1 MAAGGQQSGSI
12 WSKKALVS
20 RRRSFRFVRIAAPD
34 SRRRKSIGQVMRD
47 NPGLDLLGDYP
58 FQRLGQLL
66 EGMPAPAGLAPIMM
80 QIGEPQ
86 LPQPDFVA
94 AEITGNAKLWN
105 RYPPVHGSDDFR
117 QAAVDWLTR
126 RYGLPD
132 GMVDPAR
139 HLIAACGTREIL
151 FQTALTV
158 VPSQGAS
165 NGDGRPA
172 ILMPNPMY
180 HVYYGAAVLA
190 GAEPVPVAA
199 TAKTGFLPDYAA
211 LDPALLART
220 ALVYLCT
227 PGNPQG
233 AVASLAQLQDLI
245 RLAREY
251 DFLLALDE
259 CYSEIWRGAP
269 PPGGLQACAVMGGDM
284 TNLLVFHS
292 LSKRSNA
299 PGLRAGFVAGD
310 EVAID
315 RLLRVR
321 SYGGAQVPG
330 PIQAAAAALWRDEA
344 HVEANRAHYDQLF
357 AMARRILGNRAGY
370 SEQPGGFFL
379 WLDVGDGE
387 AATIKAWRHGAVKVM
402 PGAYMSREDPLTG
415 ENPGDRYIRVAL
427 VQDTDT
433 AEAGL
438 TRLAAALEY

>member
-1 MAAGGQQSGSI
+1 
-12 WSKKALVS
+12 
-20 RRRSFRFVRIAAPD
+20 
-34 SRRRKSIGQVMRD
+34 MRD

-58 FQRLGQLL
+58 FQRLAALL
-66 EGMPAPAGLAPIMM
+66 EDVPAAEGLAPIMM

-86 LPQPDFVA
+86 LPQPAFVA
-94 AEITGNAKLWN
+94 EEIARNAHLWN
-105 RYPPVHGSDDFR
+105 RYPPVQGSDDFR
-117 QAAVDWLTR
+117 QSAADWLTR
-126 RYGLPD
+126 RYGLPP
-132 GMVDPAR
+132 GMIDPAR
-139 HLIAACGTREIL
+139 HLIAGCGTRELL
-151 FQTALTV
+151 FQTALTA
-158 VPSQGAS
+158 VPSREPA
-165 NGDGRPA
+165 NGDGRAA

-199 TAKTGFLPDYAA
+199 TAETGFLPDYGS

-233 AVASLAQLQDLI
+233 AVASLDQLRDLI
-245 RLAREY
+245 RLARKY

-259 CYSEIWRGAP
+259 CYSEIWRGSP
-269 PPGGLQACAVMGGDM
+269 PAGGLQACAAMDGDM
-284 TNLLVFHS
+284 SNLLVFHS

-299 PGLRAGFVAGD
+299 AGLRAGFVAGD
-310 EVAID
+310 AEAIA

-330 PIQAAAAALWRDEA
+330 PVQAAAAALWRDEA
-344 HVEANRAHYDQLF
+344 HVEANRAHYTGLF
-357 AMARRILGNRAGY
+357 EMAKRILGNRAGY
-370 SEQPGGFFL
+370 HESPGGFFL

-387 AATIKAWRHGAVKVM
+387 AAAVKAWRHGAIKVM
-402 PGAYMSREDPLTG
+402 PGGYMSRKDPLSG

-427 VQDTDT
+427 VHDADT

-438 TRLAAALEY
+438 TRLAAALEH

>member
-1 MAAGGQQSGSI
+1 MKIPKQTLFLPSSQVSLRSSAGAATIPAQQFPFCTH
-12 WSKKALVS
+12 
-20 RRRSFRFVRIAAPD
+20 RRAFVRRANLLVE
-34 SRRRKSIGQVMRD
+34 GMHD
-47 NPGLDLLGDYP
+47 NPDLDLLGDYP
-58 FQRLGQLL
+58 FQRLAALL
-66 EGMPAPAGLAPIMM
+66 DGVPSAEGVTPIMM

-94 AEITGNAKLWN
+94 GEIARNAHLWN
-105 RYPPVHGSDDFR
+105 RYPPVQGSDEYR
-117 QAAVDWLTR
+117 QAATDWLSR
-126 RYGLPD
+126 RYRLPE
-132 GMVDPAR
+132 GMIKPAR
-139 HLIAACGTREIL
+139 H
-151 FQTALTV
+151 
-158 VPSQGAS
+158 
-165 NGDGRPA
+165 

-199 TAKTGFLPDYAA
+199 TAETGFLPDYAA

-233 AVASLAQLQDLI
+233 AVASLEQLQDLI
-245 RLAREY
+245 RLAREH

-269 PPGGLQACAVMGGDM
+269 PPGGLQACAAMGGDM
-284 TNLLVFHS
+284 SNLLVFHS

-310 EVAID
+310 EEAIA

-330 PIQAAAAALWRDEA
+330 PVQAAAAALWRDET
-344 HVEANRAHYDQLF
+344 HVDKNRAHYDRLF
-357 AMARRILGNRAGY
+357 DMAKRILGNRAGY
-370 SEQPGGFFL
+370 NDSPGGFFL

-387 AATIKAWRHGAVKVM
+387 AATVKAWRHGAIKVM
-402 PGAYMSREDPLTG
+402 PGSYMSREDPVTG
-415 ENPGDRYIRVAL
+415 ENPGERYIRVAL
-427 VQDTDT
+427 VHDADT
-433 AEAGL
+433 AEVGL
-438 TRLAAALEY
+438 TRLATALES